1 MRSSG
6 SPRCPSTAAAPGRAV
21 TSQGWLFAGTAELP
35 NTQALTPDSDHA
47 HSPLD
52 PWDTCQWQLRWHEP
66 PEVPQPVPGS
76 VCVGFALEQGKTPG
90 VGLPRN
96 GEEALAPV
104 SAEHSS
110 PRLSVLCSLLL
121 KMGGENHL

>member
-21 TSQGWLFAGTAELP
+21 TSQGCLFAGTAELP
-35 NTQALTPDSDHA
+35 STQALTSGSDHA

-52 PWDTCQWQLRWHEP
+52 PWDTCQWQLGWHKP
-66 PEVPQPVPGS
+66 PEVPQPVSGP
-76 VCVGFALEQGKTPG
+76 VCPGFALGQGETPS

-96 GEEALAPV
+96 GEEALASV
-104 SAEHSS
+104 SAEHPS
-110 PRLSVLCSLLL
+110 PRLSVLGSPL
-121 KMGGENHL
+121 